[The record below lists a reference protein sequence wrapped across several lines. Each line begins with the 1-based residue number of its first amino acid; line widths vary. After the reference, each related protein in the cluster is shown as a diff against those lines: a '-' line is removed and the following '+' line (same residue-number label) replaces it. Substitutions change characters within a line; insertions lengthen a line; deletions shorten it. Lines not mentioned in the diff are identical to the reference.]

1 LTYSH
6 PTASQNISD
15 DIFAYRLQQLTQKH
29 SKMAKNVEK
38 IAKNAKIQVK
48 KPQSAPEDILNDI
61 ITHQLQKLIQKTEKK
76 PQKKA

>member
-1 LTYSH
+1 VKLKSKKGEMKKPTFYYSH

-38 IAKNAKIQVK
+38 IAKKAKIKVK
-48 KPQSAPEDILNDI
+48 KP
-61 ITHQLQKLIQKTEKK
+61 
-76 PQKKA
+76 